1 MLTQLKAAVL
11 IKEDI
16 AFRDG
21 VCLNVITK
29 WKKKKIKLPRNFHF
43 IEQFVLL
50 SSQDSTNWLEPE
62 YKVKWEVLH
71 KSENRDNM
79 SESIEKQI
87 LWSCSNISLITAIA
101 AHR

>member
-50 SSQDSTNWLEPE
+50 SS
-62 YKVKWEVLH
+62 
-71 KSENRDNM
+71 
-79 SESIEKQI
+79 
-87 LWSCSNISLITAIA
+87 
-101 AHR
+101 

>member
-1 MLTQLKAAVL
+1 MGPFLASLLYSGGWFCHIFTPTKQSKGIFPFMLTQLKAAVL

-50 SSQDSTNWLEPE
+50 FSQDSTNWLEPE
-62 YKVKWEVLH
+62 
-71 KSENRDNM
+71 
-79 SESIEKQI
+79 
-87 LWSCSNISLITAIA
+87 
-101 AHR
+101 